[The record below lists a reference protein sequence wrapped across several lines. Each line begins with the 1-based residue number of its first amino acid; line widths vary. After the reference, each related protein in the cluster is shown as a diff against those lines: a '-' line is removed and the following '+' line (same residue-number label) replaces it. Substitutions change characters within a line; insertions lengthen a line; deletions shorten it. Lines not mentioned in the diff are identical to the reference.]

1 MELRIKRASLRLK
14 HLMLAVFLLLVLDI
28 LYLEVS
34 RGTAHRQEFVLG
46 AVGAAAVLLLLPPIF
61 PALTRLGSLKIW
73 LLLSLLCLTVKAVWV
88 LLVQVPLAGDYLVF
102 WDYANSLASREVVW
116 GGRYLA
122 LFPHIFGY
130 ADFLSWFIRLFGPSS
145 MLAQWL
151 NVVLS
156 VCAGSLLFLLGCRWF
171 GLTAGAGAYLFWI
184 ACPSQTMYN
193 SLVLSEPLYTVM
205 LLAFLLAVTELS
217 RRAGQ
222 FRRPV
227 RTGACSGLGC
237 ALLLRWLNGVR
248 PIAAILAIAM
258 FLWVLL
264 LNTGCLMERDWRRLW
279 LPFLAVLVAAYLLTG
294 PLWNGHIA
302 RRIGEEPS
310 TTPGYSVLVGF
321 NGASGGRWNQEDSD
335 RLYTYSDQPGAT
347 AQWAQEQALNDAL
360 ARITSGRIDFPAL
373 LQDKLHTFLG
383 ADDACVGYSAAAL
396 GHMRRYFFLCNGFY
410 YACLFLALAG
420 TVRLWRQKT
429 GTIALMAPLYVLG
442 LTSAQMLVE
451 VAGRYHYSALPMLML
466 MAQAAISDRRGVRSG
481 ADGCPE
487 RDYKRKKETVDG

>member
-1 MELRIKRASLRLK
+1 
-14 HLMLAVFLLLVLDI
+14 
-28 LYLEVS
+28 
-34 RGTAHRQEFVLG
+34 
-46 AVGAAAVLLLLPPIF
+46 
-61 PALTRLGSLKIW
+61 
-73 LLLSLLCLTVKAVWV
+73 
-88 LLVQVPLAGDYLVF
+88 
-102 WDYANSLASREVVW
+102 
-116 GGRYLA
+116 
-122 LFPHIFGY
+122 
-130 ADFLSWFIRLFGPSS
+130 
-145 MLAQWL
+145 
-151 NVVLS
+151 
-156 VCAGSLLFLLGCRWF
+156 
-171 GLTAGAGAYLFWI
+171 
-184 ACPSQTMYN
+184 
-193 SLVLSEPLYTVM
+193 
-205 LLAFLLAVTELS
+205 
-217 RRAGQ
+217 
-222 FRRPV
+222 
-227 RTGACSGLGC
+227 
-237 ALLLRWLNGVR
+237 
-248 PIAAILAIAM
+248 M

-396 GHMRRYFFLCNGFY
+396 GHIRRYFFLCNGFY
-410 YACLFLALAG
+410 YACLLLALAG
-420 TVRLWRQKT
+420 AVRLWRQKT

-451 VAGRYHYSALPMLML
+451 VAGRYHYSLLPMLML